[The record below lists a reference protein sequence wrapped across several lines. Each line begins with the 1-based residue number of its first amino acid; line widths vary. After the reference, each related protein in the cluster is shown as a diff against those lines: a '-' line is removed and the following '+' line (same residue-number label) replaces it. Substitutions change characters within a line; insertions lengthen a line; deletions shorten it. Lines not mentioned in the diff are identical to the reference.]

1 MARFFPPIEVFEAD
15 DVVLA
20 QVWAALDLNHFDGDF
35 AGVREPVLTA
45 QGDVG
50 ALVLAHQLLH
60 AVLLDDGGSLHH
72 DPVLRPV
79 VVHLQ

>member
-1 MARFFPPIEVFEAD
+1 MLLASSIKVLEAD
-15 DVVLA
+15 NVVLA
-20 QVWAALDLNHFDGDF
+20 QVGTALDLDHLDGDF

-50 ALVLAHQLLH
+50 ALVLAHQLLDS
-60 AVLLDDGGSLHH
+60 VLLDDGGALDH